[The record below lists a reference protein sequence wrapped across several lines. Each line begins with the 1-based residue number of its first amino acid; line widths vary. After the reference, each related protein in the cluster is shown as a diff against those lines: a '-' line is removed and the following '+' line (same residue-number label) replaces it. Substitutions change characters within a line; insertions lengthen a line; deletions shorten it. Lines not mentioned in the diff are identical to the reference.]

1 VVTKTD
7 DRSEFTGQTSEPSA
21 DDIATEPTMVEPVT
35 DGQMTPS
42 RPRGHD
48 RAVTDTLIGNILAN
62 RYKVTRRLGA
72 GGFGAVFEAEDT
84 KIKKR
89 VAVKVLTRDL
99 VCDTAVLARFRQEAE
114 AASQAGHENIVD
126 ITDFDRTADGHYFL
140 VMEYLEGQDLGAL
153 IRSDPRPSIPRVLT
167 IMIQVCR
174 ALHAAH
180 SKGIVHRDLKPA
192 NIFLTTRGSRADFV
206 KVLDFGISKFMEL
219 DGQSARLT
227 KTGQIV
233 GTPLYMSP
241 EQACGEDDVDHRVDI
256 YSMGVIMYEAL
267 VGKTPFI
274 ATNYLGLIAQHASEP
289 PVPPS
294 KLHPEFEIP
303 ATVEEIVLRA
313 LAKKPADR
321 FSTMA
326 EMEGALIHA
335 LATLDP
341 AIAAGYALDATPA
354 SILLARTGTGTP
366 TTAPS
371 LPVLRPSRPPRWIVA
386 VTAAAV
392 VTVGVVVFLA
402 WPRAPRV
409 APLTFDVRVPV
420 VTRLPDQRAT
430 AASAPASQ
438 AAQVTLVVTSTP
450 SGASVLDASGKKLG
464 VTPLTLSV
472 ARSTTPLAL
481 TIKRAGYVTATLSLV
496 PREDRTEELTLRKR
510 TRSALPD
517 EPKGWGE
524 R

>member
-7 DRSEFTGQTSEPSA
+7 DRSEPSGQTSERSA

-35 DGQMTPS
+35 DGQVTPS
-42 RPRGHD
+42 RPRGGD
-48 RAVTDTLIGNILAN
+48 RAVTDTLIGTILAN
-62 RYKVTRRLGA
+62 RYKVTRRLGT
-72 GGFGAVFEAEDT
+72 GGFGAVFDAEDT

-140 VMEYLEGQDLGAL
+140 VMEYLEGQDLGAA
-153 IRSDPRPSIPRVLT
+153 IRSAPRPSIPRILT

-241 EQACGEDDVDHRVDI
+241 EQACGEEEVDHRVDI

-274 ATNYLGLIAQHASEP
+274 ASNYLGLIAQHAAEP
-289 PVPPS
+289 PIPPS
-294 KLHPEFEIP
+294 KLRPDLEIP
-303 ATVEEIVLRA
+303 APVEEIVLRA
-313 LAKKPADR
+313 LAKKPTDR
-321 FSTMA
+321 FSTMT

-354 SILLARTGTGTP
+354 SVLLARTGHGAP
-366 TTAPS
+366 TARPS
-371 LPVLRPSRPPRWIVA
+371 LPVLRPRPPRWIVA
-386 VTAAAV
+386 AAAAALMA
-392 VTVGVVVFLA
+392 VGVVAYLA

-409 APLTFDVRVPV
+409 APLTFDARVPV
-420 VTRLPDQRAT
+420 VTRLPDQRA
-430 AASAPASQ
+430 APATQ
-438 AAQVTLVVTSTP
+438 AAQVLLEVSSTP
-450 SGASVLDASGKKLG
+450 AGASVLDASGKKLG
-464 VTPLTLSV
+464 VTPLRLHV
-472 ARSTTPLAL
+472 DRSTTPLVL
-481 TIKRAGYVTATLSLV
+481 TVKRRGYAPAPLTVV
-496 PREDRTEELTLRKR
+496 PSTDRSEELTLKKW
-510 TRSALPD
+510 TRGTLPD